1 MEQCEGNV
9 ESIGEHKRNAALFVV
24 FSFGPGSG
32 VLLHV
37 FLNLIRHSS
46 KKHLNSFKG

>member
-37 FLNLIRHSS
+37 FFKFNQALF
-46 KKHLNSFKG
+46 KKAFE